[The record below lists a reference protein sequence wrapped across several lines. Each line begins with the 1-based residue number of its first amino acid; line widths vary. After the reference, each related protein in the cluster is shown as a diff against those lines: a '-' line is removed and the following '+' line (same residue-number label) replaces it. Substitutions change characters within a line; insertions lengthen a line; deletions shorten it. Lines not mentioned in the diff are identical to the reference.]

1 MPGYYSFSQP
11 IPSDPASSILLSR
24 PAVLSSAP
32 PAYPSSDDTPRQSGA
47 NAHSVS
53 RQVPAPDTALS
64 DAPLNTSSATFHIFQ
79 SDTPSPP
86 GDTGLDNTDHPLP
99 KYS

>member
-1 MPGYYSFSQP
+1 M
-11 IPSDPASSILLSR
+11 PSDPASSILLSR
-24 PAVLSSAP
+24 SAVLLSVLP
-32 PAYPSSDDTPRQSGA
+32 TYPSFDGIPRRSGA

-53 RQVPAPDTALS
+53 RQVPVPNTILS
-64 DAPLNTSSATFHIFQ
+64 DAPLNTSFATFHTFQ

-86 GDTGLDNTDHPLP
+86 GDAGPDNTDRLLT

>member
-1 MPGYYSFSQP
+1 M
-11 IPSDPASSILLSR
+11 PSDPASSILLSL

-32 PAYPSSDDTPRQSGA
+32 PACPSSDDTPRRSGA
-47 NAHSVS
+47 NAHSIS

-64 DAPLNTSSATFHIFQ
+64 DALLNTSFTTFHTFQ
-79 SDTPSPP
+79 SDILSPS
-86 GDTGLDNTDHPLP
+86 GDTGLDNTDRPLP